1 MPKFKK
7 TKPSRAGLIQ
17 FDPIQLGGYKRKFN
31 GLNYYSS
38 SSYQTKAQATK
49 QANYLK
55 ENSIRTR
62 VVKYKKGYVVFSNS
76 QKTGGKLKPRKRK
89 NKR

>member
-1 MPKFKK
+1 MAKFKSVK
-7 TKPSRAGLIQ
+7 LGNTK

-38 SSYQTKAQATK
+38 SSYQTKAQAAK